1 MKRLVP
7 AAAALAL
14 LSAVPAHAQSDR
26 PTATVGAFSYFENR
40 DPITDT
46 ETSLVTVSEQ
56 GRGFM
61 PTTMQWQCERDGS
74 WNVVLDTKLLTMD
87 DEVTAQWRFDQE
99 APKTAAW
106 QMSRAHYAWVPA
118 EELEE
123 FTAAARRAT
132 RVAVR
137 LTTRDGNEATLVF
150 PLNGATAAFSK
161 LGCMTGNPTGA
172 AKDAAPT
179 KP

>member
-1 MKRLVP
+1 MRRLVP

-14 LSAVPAHAQSDR
+14 LSAVPAAAQGSE
-26 PTATVGAFSYFENR
+26 PTARVGPFSYFENR

-46 ETSLVTVSEQ
+46 ETSIVMVTQQ
-56 GRGFM
+56 GGGFM
-61 PTTMQWQCERDGS
+61 PSTMQWQCERDGS

-99 APKTAAW
+99 PPKTAAW
-106 QMSRAHYAWVPA
+106 QMSHAHYAWVPVD
-118 EELEE
+118 ELEE
-123 FTAAARRAT
+123 FTAAAKRAN

-150 PLNGATAAFSK
+150 PLAGATAALSK
-161 LGCMTGNPTGA
+161 LGCMTGNPSGA
-172 AKDAAPT
+172 AAESAPA